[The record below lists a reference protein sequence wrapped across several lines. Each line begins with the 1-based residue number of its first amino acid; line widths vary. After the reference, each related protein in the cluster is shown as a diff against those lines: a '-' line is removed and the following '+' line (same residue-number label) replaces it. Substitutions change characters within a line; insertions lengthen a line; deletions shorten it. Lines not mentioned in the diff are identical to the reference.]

1 MKSCVI
7 LAFIAVAF
15 AAPSNEFSEE
25 TEFIQG
31 DDSEGMPPAQTLMD
45 AVHELRGAAPEL
57 LQAHVDHVTRHANL
71 IQSMDLSG
79 KAKAYAHNFAAS
91 QKAITAA
98 LNSLIEELKKG
109 HNHDKNA
116 LNTARNQAHRLLAS
130 TKSNCKSK
138 VNGYRKKACP
148 SKRSEEAADRKKGDA
163 LKKLNHEKNTKICN
177 LGTTWDDMDIDKS
190 TPKFGTTLRNGWDKA
205 RARWLRAKR
214 SYDAAVKAHQNA
226 IANHNKAMASF
237 KTALKIEAENTR
249 RQCLNGHKEY
259 NVLKNEVAANVR
271 TRKATFI
278 ATLVIK
284 CYIDNVTSNSKAK
297 ACADGK
303 RKATTSMWDINPPA
317 LNGCS
322 SAAHLQNSFGPA
334 SWQPTVHNCKR
345 A

>member
-15 AAPSNEFSEE
+15 AAPSFNDAFADE
-25 TEFIQG
+25 TEFIQ
-31 DDSEGMPPAQTLMD
+31 EETPTETLMD

-57 LQAHVDHVTRHANL
+57 LQAHVDHVVRHANL
-71 IQSMDLSG
+71 IQSMDMSS

-98 LNSLIEELKKG
+98 LNSLIEELKRG

-116 LNTARNQAHRLLAS
+116 LNTGRTQAGNILAS
-130 TKSNCKSK
+130 TEAKCKTN

-148 SKRSEEAADRKKGDA
+148 SKRSEEAANKKKGDA
-163 LKKLNHEKNTKICN
+163 MKKLQAEKNTKICN
-177 LGTTWDDMDIDKS
+177 LGTTWADMDIDKS
-190 TPKFGTTLRNGWDKA
+190 TPKFGTALRNGWDKA
-205 RARWLRAKR
+205 RARWLGAKR
-214 SYDAAVKAHQNA
+214 AYDAAVKAHQNA

-237 KTALKIEAENTR
+237 KTALKIEADNTH
-249 RQCLNGHKEY
+249 RQCQNGHKEY
-259 NVLKNEVAANVR
+259 NILKNEVASNVR

-284 CYIDNVTSNSKAK
+284 CYIDNVASNAAAK
-297 ACADGK
+297 SCADGK
-303 RKATTSMWDINPPA
+303 RKATTSMWNISPA
-317 LNGCS
+317 SLAGCAS
-322 SAAHLQNSFGPA
+322 TAHLQNRFGPA
-334 SWQPTVHNCKR
+334 SWEPTVANCRK